1 MLQRLKNWLGFGRRS
16 LENPATPLN
25 TPWYGPP
32 TLSGIAINEWTADTY
47 SAFWCAVRTI
57 SVDAASLKYQPVKD
71 GEQGGVV
78 PATDH
83 WSYRLV
89 THSPDGER
97 PAHRF
102 WATLFQHGLTW
113 GNGYAYIRRKKSSE
127 GYKLEL
133 LPPNQVI
140 PRTDSTTFYYQ
151 YVGEGDIPK
160 RIMPFN
166 MIHLA
171 NPMSFD
177 GRVGKSI
184 VQTARESIGLGL
196 GADLSMAAWYG
207 NAVRPGGHYKIQP
220 GLPEKAQANLREYV
234 DALHAG
240 PLNNGR
246 PGIHPP
252 GLEWMPDT
260 LPAPDDAYLRSRE
273 FQIQEMARWFNVPPT
288 TLGDY
293 SRSTHSN
300 LEQARMDYVS
310 TGVKPWADGLIGEL
324 NLKLFTALEELNH
337 SVRANYHELM
347 ATDTLARTAYF
358 ASGRQWGYLSVND
371 VRHAEGKNGIGPAGD
386 IYLSPANMVTDKQ
399 LLLQQTAPI
408 PEPTQQPASPDPATQ
423 NALLDIL
430 KAELKR
436 ALRRE
441 HAALKRHA
449 SKQHF

>member
-252 GLEWMPDT
+252 GLEWMASIWQPRSALSTFGILPNVLTIHLLQACRSQPDGS
-260 LPAPDDAYLRSRE
+260 DAGLTVNGAVEIVQLGR
-273 FQIQEMARWFNVPPT
+273 PPQ
-288 TLGDY
+288 
-293 SRSTHSN
+293 S
-300 LEQARMDYVS
+300 
-310 TGVKPWADGLIGEL
+310 
-324 NLKLFTALEELNH
+324 
-337 SVRANYHELM
+337 
-347 ATDTLARTAYF
+347 LARKT
-358 ASGRQWGYLSVND
+358 RQAI
-371 VRHAEGKNGIGPAGD
+371 R
-386 IYLSPANMVTDKQ
+386 Q
-399 LLLQQTAPI
+399 
-408 PEPTQQPASPDPATQ
+408 
-423 NALLDIL
+423 
-430 KAELKR
+430 
-436 ALRRE
+436 
-441 HAALKRHA
+441 
-449 SKQHF
+449 